1 MGDTMG
7 NMYSAG
13 DIFQF
18 FFTIVTCIACYY
30 RGRNDGISQ
39 VVSDLIEN
47 GAINL
52 HEDYEETTKL

>member
-1 MGDTMG
+1 MD

-18 FFTIVTCIACYY
+18 LFTIVTCFACYY

-52 HEDYEETTKL
+52 HEDDEETTKL